1 MLHGTRPVR
10 SPEVEDLPLILPV
23 KPRQML
29 LFKENG
35 SGFSDPAFSEN
46 RREPIHRWVPWV
58 AGFSSQFVREALEK
72 YLPKG
77 GVVLD
82 PFAGVGTTLVEAVRR
97 GTSYRAVGL
106 EINPYAAFAAQTKID
121 AIALNPSAFR
131 AAILRFRKE
140 ALAAR
145 PLTPP
150 PGFQSRVPFF
160 SPRIE
165 AQVLRVLAWMEDVRP
180 TALRDLFRLAFASVM
195 VKFSNYTYEPSLGTR
210 AAAGKPNVHEA
221 PVLLILESK
230 LEEMAS
236 DMESFQ
242 LECPSPGQGIIHC
255 ASWRAGEDTLGKNSA
270 HLVITSP
277 PYANNYHY
285 LRNTRPQLWWLGFAT
300 STDKT
305 KRIEEQ
311 SFGKFWQTVRDGP
324 EVKLKFGFPM
334 LEELL
339 KAVRETKSDKRI
351 YGGDG
356 WANYLATYFNDS
368 FDFLKSLSRLLAP
381 GGTALAVIGN
391 SVVQGVEV
399 KTDELWAH
407 MAESKSVGLSV
418 EALEV
423 VRKKRVGNSILN
435 SSVRSRA
442 ARGVKLYEA
451 ILTLRRTTLPRR
463 AK

>member
-1 MLHGTRPVR
+1 MLSKTQRR
-10 SPEVEDLPLILPV
+10 RKADRLPLVLPV

-46 RREPIHRWVPWV
+46 RREPVHRWVPWV
-58 AGFSSQFVREALEK
+58 AGFSSQFVREALNRC
-72 YLPKG
+72 LPRT

-97 GTSYRAVGL
+97 GPTCRALGL
-106 EINPYAAFAAQTKID
+106 EINPYAAFAAQTKLD

-140 ALAAR
+140 AAAAD
-145 PLTPP
+145 PVPPP
-150 PGFQSRVPFF
+150 PGFRSRVPFF
-160 SPRIE
+160 SPRVE
-165 AQVLRVLAWMEDVRP
+165 GQVLRALGWMENIRP

-210 AAAGKPNVHEA
+210 AAAAKPNVEDA
-221 PVLLILESK
+221 PVAEILEAK

-236 DMESFQ
+236 DMELFQ
-242 LECPSPGQGIIHC
+242 LECPSPGQGIAYN
-255 ASWRAGEDTLGKNSA
+255 ASWSAAAHILGENSV

-300 STDKT
+300 STDYL
-305 KRIEEQ
+305 RGIEEE
-311 SFGKFWQTVRDGP
+311 SFGKFWQTVREGP
-324 EVKLKFGFPM
+324 EVDLKFDFQM
-334 LEELL
+334 LKNLL
-339 KAVRETKSDKRI
+339 GTVRKTNSSKRV
-351 YGGDG
+351 YGGSG

-368 FDFLKSLSRLLAP
+368 FDFLKSLGRLLAP
-381 GGTALAVIGN
+381 GGTALIVIGN
-391 SVVQGVEV
+391 SVIQGVEV
-399 KTDELWAH
+399 KTDEIWAH
-407 MAESKSVGLSV
+407 MAESKTVNLRV

-423 VRKKRVGNSILN
+423 ARKKRVGNSIIN
-435 SSVRSRA
+435 SSVRSGA
-442 ARGVKLYEA
+442 TSGVRLYEA
-451 ILTLRRTTLPRR
+451 ILTLSRRKVRR
-463 AK
+463 GAV